1 MIKLQSDD
9 ILPYLPNGRHSGNVL
24 QMNELIFLTNFCSLN
39 VFSSVNTQRS
49 FIFFPSSSCCFSLLC
64 HPYSR
69 SLFFKY
75 MLMFS
80 LRVFALSFR
89 SCPTLCDPVDG
100 SPAGASDH
108 GVLQARILEWVAMP
122 SPGDLPNPG
131 ITLDNCKVF
140 SPTSHS
146 PIHCSS
152 LLKAMIFY
160 SS

>member
-1 MIKLQSDD
+1 M
-9 ILPYLPNGRHSGNVL
+9 
-24 QMNELIFLTNFCSLN
+24 
-39 VFSSVNTQRS
+39 
-49 FIFFPSSSCCFSLLC
+49 LL
-64 HPYSR
+64 
-69 SLFFKY
+69 
-75 MLMFS
+75 FS
-80 LRVFALSFR
+80 LRAFALSFR

-146 PIHCSS
+146 PVHCSS

-160 SS
+160 SSWLLLPSPVLTSMLSSFLSIFPLPTCPTGFLFLVRIQLKYYCHQKTIPFTSDMVWKFRSSRD